1 MYCRFYGYSKD
12 QLSNLFDSLIMSLFY
27 YGIQILGA
35 ALQIE
40 YLERI
45 DRFLRRAYSLT
56 KISYVNFSHMKFTH
70 GIGTFSHMNFSHMKF
85 THMKL
90 THMELEPFHI

>member
-1 MYCRFYGYSKD
+1 
-12 QLSNLFDSLIMSLFY
+12 MSLFY

>member
-70 GIGTFSHMNFSHMKF
+70 MKF